1 MAQAKKVLCV
11 GPDLAVDKTIL
22 IDGFSAGRRYRP
34 KDVLTLASGKGCNVA
49 RVLQTLGAQPTV
61 LGWAGGHNGAFIRE
75 GMETLGVKT
84 VFIPI
89 SAESRVCVAIL
100 DRANHTLTE
109 INETNPAIQPGEVEA
124 LYRAYLRL
132 LPEFEVVTLS
142 GRLPP
147 GVETDFYAR
156 LIEAARQAGKPVLL
170 DTYGESLRRAVG
182 ARPTLV
188 KPNLQEFNELLGE
201 ELSGMD
207 AIAAAA
213 RHMAG
218 QIGSQVV
225 VTLGERGMVAADG
238 DRLFTAQAPRVPA
251 LSAIGSGDAF
261 LAGMAAVLLEGGSFV
276 EMLRMGLAASAANT
290 LQVGAAILRREQV
303 EALYGQAEVVEVTS
317 AG

>member
-1 MAQAKKVLCV
+1 MS
-11 GPDLAVDKTIL
+11 TL
-22 IDGFSAGRRYRP
+22 IPG
-34 KDVLTLASGKGCNVA
+34 DV
-49 RVLQTLGAQPTV
+49 
-61 LGWAGGHNGAFIRE
+61 
-75 GMETLGVKT
+75 
-84 VFIPI
+84 
-89 SAESRVCVAIL
+89 
-100 DRANHTLTE
+100 
-109 INETNPAIQPGEVEA
+109 ETNGLKIHYYRTADEA
-124 LYRAYLRL
+124 
-132 LPEFEVVTLS
+132 
-142 GRLPP
+142 
-147 GVETDFYAR
+147 
-156 LIEAARQAGKPVLL
+156 
-170 DTYGESLRRAVG
+170 G

-276 EMLRMGLAASAANT
+276 EMLRMGLAASAASPSET
-290 LQVGAAILRREQV
+290 RTRRQSPARRAV
-303 EALYGQAEVVEVTS
+303 CSRPDSRQ
-317 AG
+317 